1 MAAGAKGKPF
11 LRTSYGQV
19 LIAVILAIAVGFLFP
34 DFAKNPWVKVL
45 GDDFIKLIKMIITPL
60 IFCTVVSGIA
70 HMHDARKVGRVGVKA
85 LFYFEVV
92 STLALV
98 IGLIAGN
105 LIPIGRGMVA
115 KGDPSTIANFANQA
129 ADMKPVDMVLHIIPD
144 TVVGAFAG
152 GDILQVLLFSILFGF
167 ALMFL
172 GERGNTL
179 RTLID
184 EMTHAVF
191 GVVAII
197 VKAAP
202 LGVFGALAFTVAKF
216 GAVALGNLI
225 ELVLLFYATVIV
237 FIFVVLGATA
247 RMARFSIWSLLVYI
261 KNELLLVLG
270 TGVSE
275 SALPVLMEKLERLGC
290 SKSVVGL
297 VVPTGYTFNLAGTNV
312 YMTLAT
318 LFISQVL
325 GVELTITQ
333 QVVILGV
340 AMLTSK
346 GSAGITGA
354 GFITLYATLAVI
366 NPQLAQGMAIV
377 FGVDQFMSRGR
388 GLTNMIGNA
397 VAAVVISRWEGEVT
411 PAALAANMRQQIDE
425 ADVKTAITT
434 G

>member
-1 MAAGAKGKPF
+1 MAAEAKGKPF
-11 LRTSYGQV
+11 FRTSYGQV
-19 LIAVILAIAVGFLFP
+19 LIAVILAIAVGLLFP
-34 DFAKNPWVKVL
+34 DFAKNPWVKAM
-45 GDDFIKLIKMIITPL
+45 GDGFIKLIKMIITPL

-70 HMHDARKVGRVGVKA
+70 HMQDARKVGRVGVKA
-85 LFYFEVV
+85 LVYFEVV
-92 STLALV
+92 STLAL
-98 IGLIAGN
+98 ILGLIAGN
-105 LIPIGRGMVA
+105 LIPIGRGMEA
-115 KGDPSTIANFANQA
+115 KGDASTIANFATQA
-129 ADMKPVDMVLHIIPD
+129 ADMKPVDMVLHVIPD
-144 TVVGAFAG
+144 TVVGAFAS

-172 GERGNTL
+172 GERGRTL

-184 EMTHAVF
+184 DVTHTVF
-191 GVVAII
+191 GIVAII
-197 VKAAP
+197 VKVAP
-202 LGVFGALAFTVAKF
+202 LGVFGALAFTVARF
-216 GAVALGNLI
+216 GAAALGNLI

-237 FIFVVLGATA
+237 FIFLVLGITA
-247 RMARFSIWSLLVYI
+247 RMARFSIWQLLVYI
-261 KNELLLVLG
+261 RNELLLVLG

-275 SALPVLMEKLERLGC
+275 AALPILMEKLERLGC

-318 LFISQVL
+318 LFIAQVL
-325 GVELTITQ
+325 GVDLTLLQ
-333 QVVILGV
+333 QIIILGV

-397 VAAVVISRWEGEVT
+397 VAAVVVSRWENEIDPVT
-411 PAALAANMRQQIDE
+411 LAANMHRQVDA
-425 ADVKTAITT
+425 ADVKTAVTT